1 MSTLQFADRAKSVML
16 RVKANTVT
24 DDKDRLVKA
33 YAEIARLKTM
43 LREAL
48 SRNSEAASNRARD
61 GRIETRAEGRTDLE
75 NSSESVHNGYAPS
88 RSNSIACN
96 TTSLKSNPDGASAD
110 TFKHSELINSMTL
123 QIFEENE
130 RIKGENTKLC
140 RALEWSIK
148 LARKKKAESMEFDN
162 ASADEI
168 MQYKPILNS
177 IKLSHQ
183 AISASVPHVPH
194 SQLGKRESGRAED
207 LSDPYGRI
215 SAARAGAS
223 RGSSRRPSA
232 VGGPPPAPGLG
243 TGPKPRTRGK
253 SASLPQLFRSQ
264 KEMDYMQYLSSAERQ
279 VQQDM
284 PRSES

>member
-48 SRNSEAASNRARD
+48 SRNSEGASNRARD

-75 NSSESVHNGYAPS
+75 SSSESVHNGYAPS
-88 RSNSIACN
+88 RSNSVSYH
-96 TTSLKSNPDGASAD
+96 TTSLRSNPDGAAVD
-110 TFKHSELINSMTL
+110 TFDKHSELINSMTL

-168 MQYKPILNS
+168 MQYKHILNS

-183 AISASVPHVPH
+183 AISASTPH
-194 SQLGKRESGRAED
+194 SQLGKRENVRAED
-207 LSDPYGRI
+207 PSDPYGRI
-215 SAARAGAS
+215 SAARQGAS
-223 RGSSRRPSA
+223 RGNSRRPSV
-232 VGGPPPAPGLG
+232 VGGPIPAPGPG

-264 KEMDYMQYLSSAERQ
+264 KEMDYIQYLSSAERQ

-284 PRSES
+284 PRSKY